1 MYDYAKHIIS
11 EKASLVDALRQLNG
25 LSGQTM
31 VLFAVDAEGRMT
43 GTLTDGDVRRFLIR
57 NSRLDVA
64 VGDIMH
70 RAFRFLDAECIDLAK
85 VRELRR
91 QEITL
96 VPCLDSCGKIR
107 QVFNFSECHSI
118 LPLDAVLMAGGRGE
132 RLRPLTLTTPKPLLK
147 IGDKSI
153 IDYNVEELARNGI
166 DNIAVTVNYLAE
178 QLEEH
183 FAQPVGGVSVRCMR
197 EPKKLGTI
205 GSVKLVDGLVSD
217 NVLVMNSD
225 LLTTISYEDMFMYHL
240 EQDADMTIAAIP
252 YMVSVPF
259 AIFRCDGARVLGLE
273 EKPTYNYYANAGIYI
288 IRREHLDRIP
298 ADTVFDAT
306 DLIELLVNEGKK
318 VVYHPINGTWLD
330 IGSPD
335 DFRHAQEIIKHKQL
349 SKL

>member
-1 MYDYAKHIIS
+1 M
-11 EKASLVDALRQLNG
+11 
-25 LSGQTM
+25 
-31 VLFAVDAEGRMT
+31 
-43 GTLTDGDVRRFLIR
+43 
-57 NSRLDVA
+57 
-64 VGDIMH
+64 
-70 RAFRFLDAECIDLAK
+70 
-85 VRELRR
+85 
-91 QEITL
+91 
-96 VPCLDSCGKIR
+96 
-107 QVFNFSECHSI
+107 
-118 LPLDAVLMAGGRGE
+118 
-132 RLRPLTLTTPKPLLK
+132 
-147 IGDKSI
+147 
-153 IDYNVEELARNGI
+153 
-166 DNIAVTVNYLAE
+166 
-178 QLEEH
+178 
-183 FAQPVGGVSVRCMR
+183 
-197 EPKKLGTI
+197 
-205 GSVKLVDGLVSD
+205 SD